1 MVGKSSTDLDGI
13 SSKLLKSVRAEIESP
28 LAHIFNLSLTTGVFP
43 HKLKASK
50 VVPIHKAGD
59 KTNCDNYRP
68 ITLVNAFSKILEKI
82 VYQKL
87 TLHLERNNLIY
98 KHQYGFQRGKST
110 EHALLHII
118 NTAATAL
125 NENKYCIGI
134 FLDLKKAFDTV
145 PHDILLKKLEKLGI
159 TNTALLWFTRYLPL

>member
-1 MVGKSSTDLDGI
+1 MANAFNNFFSTIGTSISDTIHPSNIDPLSYCTDHPDLPPLDLAGTGPCCVGDTIKLMVGKSSTDLDGI

-68 ITLVNAFSKILEKI
+68 ITLVNAF
-82 VYQKL
+82 
-87 TLHLERNNLIY
+87 
-98 KHQYGFQRGKST
+98 
-110 EHALLHII
+110 
-118 NTAATAL
+118 
-125 NENKYCIGI
+125 
-134 FLDLKKAFDTV
+134 
-145 PHDILLKKLEKLGI
+145 
-159 TNTALLWFTRYLPL
+159 